1 MDENNDKSRNRKTF
15 LQQKVLSVYI
25 GVNSWNAVN
34 ALELMKYYYI
44 NPNIHELYLRGH
56 TEGFCLLGFI
66 LCVAGGGISFC
77 IEQKGQCVR
86 YITLRGNIGSY
97 GIGKVVSAFVG
108 GSLITFY

>member
-1 MDENNDKSRNRKTF
+1 MRTMIKVEIEKLFCSRRF
-15 LQQKVLSVYI
+15 YLCILGLIVGMQL
-25 GVNSWNAVN
+25 N